1 MSQAKNNIQAKMT
14 QLDELIKWFNSDSFE
29 LEVALDKFK
38 EAKKLADDIEHDLR
52 ELKNTIKVVSE
63 RFDQEQE

>member
-1 MSQAKNNIQAKMT
+1 MSQTKNNIQAKMT
-14 QLDELIKWFNSDSFE
+14 QLDELIAWFNSDDFE

-38 EAKKLADDIEHDLR
+38 EAKKLADDIEHDLK
-52 ELKNTIKVVSE
+52 ELKNTIQVVSE